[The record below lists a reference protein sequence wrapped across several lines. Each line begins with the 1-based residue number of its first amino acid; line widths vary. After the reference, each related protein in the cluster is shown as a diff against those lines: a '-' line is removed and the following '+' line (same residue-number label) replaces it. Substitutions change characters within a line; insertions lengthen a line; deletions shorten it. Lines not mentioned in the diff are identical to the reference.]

1 MVKKHVV
8 AAMNEIQTIRKEIE
22 VVKTLFLKVTE
33 IIPSFNVTDPS
44 ILPYGLKPHTRS
56 ISWIA
61 EQVIT
66 QQAKFH
72 KNKLKIQDVDIDMPD
87 TCLHDCIVIRNNKEK
102 LYVNIKITNAERR
115 ANKNDIAAVEKL
127 YMQYKSNSSYRLNYA
142 VFGVKFNNTEISFC
156 KDAIYVF
163 SPQFLPI
170 YVNPRNDKIQS
181 YYTAEPVER
190 SRQSFLKLLQKESR
204 SIVLK

>member
-1 MVKKHVV
+1 MS
-8 AAMNEIQTIRKEIE
+8 EIQTIKAEIE

-33 IIPSFNVTDPS
+33 IIPSFNITDPS

-87 TCLHDCIVIRNNKEK
+87 TCLHDCIVIKNNKE
-102 LYVNIKITNAERR
+102 
-115 ANKNDIAAVEKL
+115 
-127 YMQYKSNSSYRLNYA
+127 NSM
-142 VFGVKFNNTEISFC
+142 
-156 KDAIYVF
+156 
-163 SPQFLPI
+163 
-170 YVNPRNDKIQS
+170 
-181 YYTAEPVER
+181 
-190 SRQSFLKLLQKESR
+190 
-204 SIVLK
+204 